1 MESAMAIIIPFAP
14 KQERQCT
21 RALID
26 QPLEG
31 AGDTLLR
38 FDELRSAVA
47 DSGDAIALMKHLMAQ
62 FPGQNPK

>member
-1 MESAMAIIIPFAP
+1 MAVIIPFAP
-14 KQERQCT
+14 KPARQCT

-47 DSGDAIALMKHLMAQ
+47 DNGGAVALMKHLLAQ